1 MPEKVLPEARTGAML
16 TPVDSLVLWDIDRTL
31 VTVDMLGAEIFAAAF
46 KEVTG
51 SDLRWSPDFAG
62 RTDYELALA
71 ALAWHDIEAHPQ
83 LLDDFFAAMSWG
95 TSARTAEIVQRG
107 RALAGSHAAI
117 ETFAGLGASIQ
128 TVATGNVPVAAQ
140 AKLAAFGLDTH
151 LDLEVGGYGTDAAE
165 RPTVVRLA
173 RERAERKYEVRVPDT
188 RVVVVGDT
196 PNDVAAARANGFVA
210 IAVAT
215 GRFGLDDL
223 RATGADLVLPSLEDI
238 GPVVRL
244 LH

>member
-1 MPEKVLPEARTGAML
+1 M
-16 TPVDSLVLWDIDRTL
+16 DSLVLWDIDRTL
-31 VTVDMLGAEIFAAAF
+31 VTVDGLGREIFAAAF

-51 SDLRWSPDFAG
+51 GDLQWEPDFAG
-62 RTDYELALA
+62 RTDYELIAT
-71 ALAWHDIEAHPQ
+71 ALAWHAIEVHPE
-83 LLDDFFAAMSWG
+83 LLETFFAAMSSG
-95 TSARTAEIVQRG
+95 TSARAAEFLVRG

-117 ETFAGLGASIQ
+117 EAFAGFEASVQ

-151 LDLEVGGYGTDAAE
+151 LDLEIGGYGTDAAE

-173 RERAERKYEVRVPDT
+173 RERAERKHGIRVPDR

-196 PNDVAAARANGFVA
+196 PHDVAAARANGFIA

-215 GRFGLDDL
+215 GKFGVDDL
-223 RATGADLVLPSLEDI
+223 LATEPDLVLPSLEDI
-238 GPVVRL
+238 APVVKL
-244 LH
+244 LY

>member
-1 MPEKVLPEARTGAML
+1 VN
-16 TPVDSLVLWDIDRTL
+16 SLVLWDIDRTL
-31 VTVDMLGAEIFAAAF
+31 VTVDGLGAEIFADAF

-51 SDLRWSPDFAG
+51 GDLQWSPDFAG
-62 RTDYELALA
+62 RIDHELVVA
-71 ALAWHDIEAHPQ
+71 ALAWHAVEVHTG
-83 LLDDFFAAMSWG
+83 LLEQFFAAMSR
-95 TSARTAEIVQRG
+95 RTAERAGEMVRRG

-128 TVATGNVPVAAQ
+128 TVATGNVPVAART
-140 AKLAAFGLDTH
+140 KLAAFGLDTH
-151 LDLEVGGYGTDAAE
+151 LDLEIGGYGSDAE
-165 RPTVVRLA
+165 QRPAVVRLA
-173 RERAERKYEVRVPDT
+173 RERAERKYGVQVLGT

-215 GRFGLDDL
+215 GKFGLDDL
-223 RATGADLVLPSLEDI
+223 RATGADLVLPSLEDV

-244 LH
+244 LR